1 MKKLLILL
9 ILLSVSLFAFSQNYI
24 TECRAYKPKGS
35 QQFGRCID
43 INVPVYIS
51 QGSVRIGNNTY
62 ELGSTGGKTVD
73 RFGNVVYLYIAM
85 DSEDRPVDIQI
96 NYIKET
102 GRAKFIYLIYSDGE
116 EYCYILQ

>member
-9 ILLSVSLFAFSQNYI
+9 ILLSVSLSAFSQNYI
-24 TECRAYKPKGS
+24 TECRAYKPKGA

-62 ELGSTGGKTVD
+62 KLWSTGGKTVD
-73 RFGNVVYLYIAM
+73 RSGDVVYKYLAM
-85 DSEDRPVDIQI
+85 DSEDRSVDIQI

-102 GRAKFIYLIYSDGE
+102 GRAKFIYVIYSDGE
-116 EYCYILQ
+116 TYGYILQ